1 MSPVSV
7 SQRAINLHENQG
19 EFPSAIFDDRSSE
32 LRVELLVGGLNGHPN
47 LKKIWSQLRDDE
59 WNPRLMGK

>member
-7 SQRAINLHENQG
+7 SLGETNLHENQG

-32 LRVELLVGGLNGHPN
+32 LLVELLVGGLNGHPN
-47 LKKIWSQLRDDE
+47 LKKYDE
-59 WNPRLMGK
+59 VN